1 MKIVITGG
9 FGFIGSN
16 ILNEA
21 LKRKHEVVV
30 VDNLATAAKQNVSQL
45 VSSNCYNT
53 GKLKYIPLDL
63 SCGDTQDDQWDDLT
77 NHLYDCDIVYHL
89 ASSVGV
95 KYVDKHPRSSILNSF
110 DINNNLFSM
119 FQMTGCRVMFA
130 STSEVY
136 GDANLAK
143 ETDTLKIGSPDTL
156 RWGYACGKLMS
167 EFLLRSMEI
176 RATVMRF
183 FNVTGKGQISKHGMV
198 LPTFVERA
206 LKGEDLIVHG
216 DGYQTRTFCDVRDAV
231 KMMKAITEDVHID
244 QIYNIGNPTNL
255 INMTD
260 LAEKVIEVTNS
271 SSKIEYVPYK
281 AAFTNN
287 FGEIYSRSPDISK
300 ISKYCK
306 PVHDLEEIITH
317 MAEPFEYP
325 KRVLDGDLGIIV

>member
-21 LKRKHEVVV
+21 LKKKHEVVV
-30 VDNLATAAKQNVSQL
+30 VDNLVTAAKQNVSQL

-53 GKLKYIPLDL
+53 GKLKFIPLDL
-63 SCGDTQDDQWDDLT
+63 SCGDTQDDNWHELT
-77 NHLYDCDIVYHL
+77 NHLYECDIVYHL

-95 KYVDKHPRSSILNSF
+95 KYVDKHPKSSILNSF
-110 DINNNLFSM
+110 DINNNMFSA

-206 LKGEDLIVHG
+206 LKNEDLIVHG
-216 DGYQTRTFCDVRDAV
+216 DGFQTRTFCDVRDAV
-231 KMMKAITEDVHID
+231 SMMDSITSDDHID
-244 QIYNIGNPTNL
+244 QIYNIGNPHNL
-255 INMTD
+255 INMTE
-260 LAEKVIEVTNS
+260 LAKTVIRVTNS
-271 SSKIEYVPYK
+271 NSKIRYVDYDK
-281 AAFTNN
+281 AFSSN
-287 FGEIYSRSPDISK
+287 FGEIYSRSPDITK
-300 ISKYCK
+300 ISQHYKPKYTL
-306 PVHDLEEIITH
+306 DDIIESLAT
-317 MAEPFEYP
+317 PFEYP